1 MVLTVEWACPGR
13 LHFCDE
19 SLADDVLVLDVVVV
33 VVSVVESPLVAPFST
48 VPIVFEVVSWWL
60 YQSDL
65 AVAFVG

>member
-19 SLADDVLVLDVVVV
+19 SFADDVLVLAVVV

-48 VPIVFEVVSWWL
+48 APIVFEVVSWLL

-65 AVAFVG
+65 AAAFVG